1 MVVSRPRVVFCTGV
15 ASARATNCRRNSD
28 FKRLCT
34 GSLSIPKS
42 NIGSVGDTLLATIG
56 ADVAESSAEAGL
68 EMRIEAEVVA
78 ATCCSL

>member
-1 MVVSRPRVVFCTGV
+1 MSC
-15 ASARATNCRRNSD
+15 SARLLLLPGQRIVDATVTSRDHALAAFSQRD
-28 FKRLCT
+28 
-34 GSLSIPKS
+34 
-42 NIGSVGDTLLATIG
+42 IGSVGDTLLATIG

>member
-1 MVVSRPRVVFCTGV
+1 MSC
-15 ASARATNCRRNSD
+15 SARLLLLPGQRIVDATVTSRD
-28 FKRLCT
+28 HALAAF
-34 GSLSIPKS
+34 PQS

>member
-1 MVVSRPRVVFCTGV
+1 MSC
-15 ASARATNCRRNSD
+15 SARLLLLPGQRIVDATVTSRD
-28 FKRLCT
+28 HALAAF
-34 GSLSIPKS
+34 PKS

-68 EMRIEAEVVA
+68 EMRIKAEVVA

>member
-1 MVVSRPRVVFCTGV
+1 MSS
-15 ASARATNCRRNSD
+15 SARGLLLPGQRIVDATVTSRD
-28 FKRLCT
+28 YALAAF
-34 GSLSIPKS
+34 PKS